1 MHIPYIFSVDL
12 GVLEHLMPMLDKAD
26 HDWGLLIAHFL
37 GVDHAG
43 HRYGPGHGN
52 LSLSLSLRQLSYKTS

>member
-1 MHIPYIFSVDL
+1 MRNIAFFSVDL

-52 LSLSLSLRQLSYKTS
+52 LSLSPSTLLLFLHKT